1 MKQIR
6 STVQFLK
13 TRSWSGEANAS
24 KKRAENLRK
33 VECREERKDQR
44 PPCLQRRWR
53 RNPIAEGRRASEE
66 KIRRGCEDARSS
78 SDESDGSDASWQV
91 VRKRKRRGRKTMK
104 KTDGREVEEQK
115 KHDDERSTIKMDK
128 DKEYADKDNEHEICV
143 SSRNINKSSA
153 RYDFLRDVA
162 QCQVNVAMFQE
173 TQQWHH
179 EDRAAAEVG
188 WSPFHLAKEG
198 KTAIAV
204 RKKNMNLL
212 KLAGRSTRWVL
223 IVLASILFPSLHLPH
238 TWSGELNLEEY
249 YKTLSE
255 VDIKQNFHMSAII
268 AGWQHSNSNS
278 ILKG

>member
-1 MKQIR
+1 
-6 STVQFLK
+6 
-13 TRSWSGEANAS
+13 
-24 KKRAENLRK
+24 
-33 VECREERKDQR
+33 
-44 PPCLQRRWR
+44 
-53 RNPIAEGRRASEE
+53 
-66 KIRRGCEDARSS
+66 
-78 SDESDGSDASWQV
+78 
-91 VRKRKRRGRKTMK
+91 MK

-115 KHDDERSTIKMDK
+115 KHDDERSTSKMDK

-143 SSRNINKSSA
+143 SSRNTNKSSA

-162 QCQVNVAMFQE
+162 QCQVDVAMFQE

-188 WSPFHLAKEG
+188 WSTFHLAKEG

-223 IVLASILFPSLHLPH
+223 IVLASILFPSLHLPL

-268 AGWQHSNSNS
+268 AVWQHSNSNS
-278 ILKG
+278 TLKGKPKAESDECGSGRVIVESLEAAEDVMGEVSIDEITECIPKAARAGDFGSAGWEKQMGKEDNRAS